1 MVKMNTAWRNSAGV
15 LFLFVCAVLLAASAT
30 PPRTNLQESKAQK
43 IALSI
48 DSSASKVR
56 WELSG
61 NLHTVHGTFQITR
74 GKVGFDPSN
83 GTASGEIVVDAKTG
97 ESGNDS
103 RDKKMHKDVLESA
116 KYGEIVFHPDRV
128 EGKVSLTG
136 SSTVQIHGMF
146 DIHGSKHE
154 LTLPMQ
160 MELAADHWKGSG
172 RFTVPYSEWGMKN
185 PSNFFLKVDSS
196 VSVEIEMSGTL

>member
-30 PPRTNLQESKAQK
+30 PPRTNLQESKTQK

-128 EGKVSLTG
+128 EGKVSLAG

-172 RFTVPYSEWGMKN
+172 KFTVPYSEWGMKN